1 MGEALREVLR
11 RIQVF
16 LGEESLLPGVILME
30 ATPDSLGE
38 GFQLRPLGAEKKSH
52 VG

>member
-16 LGEESLLPGVILME
+16 LGEKSLLPGVILME
-30 ATPDSLGE
+30 ATPGSLGE